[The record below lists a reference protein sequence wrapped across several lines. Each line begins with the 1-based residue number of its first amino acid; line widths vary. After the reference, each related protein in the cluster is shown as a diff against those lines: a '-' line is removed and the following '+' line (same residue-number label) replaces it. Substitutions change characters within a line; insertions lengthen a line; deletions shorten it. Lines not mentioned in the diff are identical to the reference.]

1 MHDALSLRAPSLAF
15 SLGKAMPKPLLI
27 GLASAVI
34 GFGVTLPVGL
44 ELDARLS
51 LFAFGIAS
59 LLWATSRIE
68 AGYVA
73 MAAVVFLALTGAIEQ
88 ERLFET
94 LGSKIVWLM
103 IGAFIVGAAAEETGL
118 AARLSML
125 ASAKVKNVRGMMW
138 MTSMILVPLT
148 FLIPST
154 SGRAAAVLPMFKS
167 MTGAAAM
174 PAVTRALALLIP
186 SVILVSTIASIT
198 GAGSHLI
205 AIDLLAETS
214 GKRISFGEWMLW
226 GLPFAVVAV
235 AVTVWVVCRLFL
247 TAAEQNMPVVIDL
260 PTTAPMTAS
269 EKHVLA
275 IFAAMVTFWMT
286 EAVHGIEIATVSI
299 VGALVVCAPKIGV
312 LSWKK
317 AAKAVSWPLVVFVGA
332 ALLLGEAII
341 DTGAAQWLVSAMF
354 AGTGLQG
361 GGSNLAILVGL
372 SVLAL
377 TAHIYMTSHAAR
389 TAALLPPLLL
399 LAVEL
404 DIDPV
409 AVTFLA
415 TVGINYCL
423 TFPVSSKALLMFQ
436 EVNDETQMPADLI
449 RLSAVLLP
457 LHLLLII
464 MFYFGYWRYVGL
476 AL

>member
-1 MHDALSLRAPSLAF
+1 MHDALSLRAPSLGF

-27 GLASAVI
+27 GLASAAI

-73 MAAVVFLALTGAIEQ
+73 MAAAVFLALTGAIEQ

-167 MTGAAAM
+167 MTAAAAM

-269 EKHVLA
+269 EKHVLT
-275 IFAAMVTFWMT
+275 IFAAMVAFWMT

-299 VGALVVCAPKIGV
+299 IGALVVCAPKIGV
-312 LSWKK
+312 LSWKN

-361 GGSNLAILVGL
+361 GGSSLAILVGL

-409 AVTFLA
+409 AVAFLA

-457 LHLLLII
+457 LHLLLMI